1 MCCARRKEDFIRI
14 LTEPENNMI
23 RQQQALLATEGID
36 LHFTTDAIE
45 EVRCARLLSVLFM
58 WASSPHHSCCCLRF
72 PKHGRVRARAPGGA
86 RGRGGQQLRGQ
97 HWRAAAAHCAGAHP
111 GGDLIRGTR
120 EGKYTL

>member
-45 EVRCARLLSVLFM
+45 EVCCA
-58 WASSPHHSCCCLRF
+58 
-72 PKHGRVRARAPGGA
+72 
-86 RGRGGQQLRGQ
+86 
-97 HWRAAAAHCAGAHP
+97 
-111 GGDLIRGTR
+111 
-120 EGKYTL
+120 